1 MEYVNSIE
9 CTYCIVSCQESQLS
23 LFNLHFLPFCCD
35 LLLCALF
42 MYAKLLFLSQGYIL
56 LFSYVK
62 IKTFNY
68 TENATQFVNFGLS
81 YHFNIR
87 IYFVYLQDDIGPTLD
102 FSNSFQQSV
111 FQINVNGLY
120 LCTYI
125 LFRSLRTDKQTT
137 IEPNQCNVQQ
147 F

>member
-35 LLLCALF
+35 LLMCALF
-42 MYAKLLFLSQGYIL
+42 MYAKLLFSSQGYIII
-56 LFSYVK
+56 FSYVK
-62 IKTFNY
+62 CKTFHY
-68 TENATQFVNFGLS
+68 SEKFMIL
-81 YHFNIR
+81 FNIE

>member
-62 IKTFNY
+62 IKTFKCS
-68 TENATQFVNFGLS
+68 EIP
-81 YHFNIR
+81 FNIR
-87 IYFVYLQDDIGPTLD
+87 IYFVYLQDNLGPTLD

>member
-42 MYAKLLFLSQGYIL
+42 MYAKLLFYHKVIYYCFLIL
-56 LFSYVK
+56 RLKPSTTPK
-62 IKTFNY
+62 
-68 TENATQFVNFGLS
+68 

-102 FSNSFQQSV
+102 FGNSFQQSV